1 MEAMECPHCGALVP
15 SHRSCCA
22 NCGSD
27 LETGWMDS
35 EQIDYNSLD
44 LPEDD
49 LPPRSDNDRGKAMS
63 RSVAILLALFIAA
76 PLSFYLFDNTLQ
88 VLAVWLILGLLM
100 GIRRSPN

>member
-1 MEAMECPHCGALVP
+1 MNP
-15 SHRSCCA
+15 
-22 NCGSD
+22 
-27 LETGWMDS
+27 

-49 LPPRSDNDRGKAMS
+49 LPHPSDNDRGKVMS

-88 VLAVWLILGLLM
+88 IVAVWIILGLLM